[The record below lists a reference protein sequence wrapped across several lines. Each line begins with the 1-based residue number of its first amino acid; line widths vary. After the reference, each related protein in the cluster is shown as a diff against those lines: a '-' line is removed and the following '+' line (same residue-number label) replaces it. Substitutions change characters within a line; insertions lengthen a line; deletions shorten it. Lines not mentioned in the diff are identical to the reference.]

1 MVWDAILRAGGEAAE
16 EGGVGGRPIDTSD
29 GLIIAVMKPYSRR
42 AVVI

>member
-16 EGGVGGRPIDTSD
+16 QGDVGGRPIDKGD
-29 GLIIAVMKPYSRR
+29 GLIIAVIKSYSRR